1 MRRDII
7 AIGASLGGTEAL
19 PRLLSALPPGLD
31 AAVLIVQHMPADAPS
46 HLPVLLNRVSSIP
59 AAAAIDG
66 QRLAPGR
73 VYVAV
78 PNRHLMVQDG
88 RIRLTRGPRECFA
101 RPSIDVLMRS
111 AAYEFGERVI
121 GVVMTGTLD
130 DGTGGLWAIKDRGG
144 LAIVQSPE
152 EAAFPSMPRNALKHV
167 RVDHVLRIA
176 DIAATISRLNCQ
188 PLTGRKAR
196 QPNRAMGAEIRIA
209 LGELAPAS
217 DRPGEPSVFTC
228 PDCHGSMFEVREGT
242 HSRYR
247 CHTGHAFGD
256 ATLEERQATAAA
268 RALEEA
274 LALLDEREKLIHQA
288 AAFAGKGGKGE
299 DAERLAQ
306 QAAQVQDLRRRLHE
320 VLETPVVEDN
330 ALRPAG

>member
-1 MRRDII
+1 
-7 AIGASLGGTEAL
+7 
-19 PRLLSALPPGLD
+19 
-31 AAVLIVQHMPADAPS
+31 
-46 HLPVLLNRVSSIP
+46 
-59 AAAAIDG
+59 
-66 QRLAPGR
+66 
-73 VYVAV
+73 
-78 PNRHLMVQDG
+78 
-88 RIRLTRGPRECFA
+88 
-101 RPSIDVLMRS
+101 
-111 AAYEFGERVI
+111 
-121 GVVMTGTLD
+121 
-130 DGTGGLWAIKDRGG
+130 
-144 LAIVQSPE
+144 
-152 EAAFPSMPRNALKHV
+152 
-167 RVDHVLRIA
+167 
-176 DIAATISRLNCQ
+176 
-188 PLTGRKAR
+188 
-196 QPNRAMGAEIRIA
+196 
-209 LGELAPAS
+209 
-217 DRPGEPSVFTC
+217 
-228 PDCHGSMFEVREGT
+228 MFEVREGT